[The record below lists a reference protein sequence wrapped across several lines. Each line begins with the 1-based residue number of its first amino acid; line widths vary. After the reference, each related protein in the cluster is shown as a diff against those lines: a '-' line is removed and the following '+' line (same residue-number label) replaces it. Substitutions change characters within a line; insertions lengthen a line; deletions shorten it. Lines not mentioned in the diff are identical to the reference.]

1 MLKKVQSQ
9 AGDIALNPIGMGTMG
24 FGGYFSKDLKN
35 NSDQIKLIETAYDLG
50 VNVVDTAEVYGS
62 GAAEETI
69 GKTSASVR
77 NNLFLMSKFS
87 PENSNPRDI
96 IKSLNNS
103 LKRVQRE
110 YFDVYQPHWPQPGML
125 LDDTLGVLE
134 DLKLAGKI
142 RFSGLSNFPSN
153 QVCSIKKSN
162 APSLRFF
169 QCEYNPIE
177 KNIAEGLLSVIN
189 EMDGVLIAY
198 SPFREGQIFKSE
210 KFSDFKVF
218 CDTLGHMPSQVLLA
232 WGTYNQKTVVIPKV
246 SSLKHLKDNIDSIK
260 VSLSASDVDYISDL
274 FAPKVTTIL
283 PSDIIPYIP
292 SKNDK
297 RKIYKD
303 IDEAKNNIFNL
314 SPGPL
319 EILKEIEENCGKL
332 YKPVKVTEKNNQG
345 QYVLIDGRLRFWA
358 WVILYGWHKPIDA
371 IIVDHVNS

>member
-1 MLKKVQSQ
+1 M
-9 AGDIALNPIGMGTMG
+9 
-24 FGGYFSKDLKN
+24 
-35 NSDQIKLIETAYDLG
+35 
-50 VNVVDTAEVYGS
+50 
-62 GAAEETI
+62 
-69 GKTSASVR
+69 
-77 NNLFLMSKFS
+77 
-87 PENSNPRDI
+87 
-96 IKSLNNS
+96 
-103 LKRVQRE
+103 
-110 YFDVYQPHWPQPGML
+110 
-125 LDDTLGVLE
+125 
-134 DLKLAGKI
+134 
-142 RFSGLSNFPSN
+142 
-153 QVCSIKKSN
+153 
-162 APSLRFF
+162 
-169 QCEYNPIE
+169 
-177 KNIAEGLLSVIN
+177 
-189 EMDGVLIAY
+189 IAY

-274 FAPKVTTIL
+274 FAPKVTKIL

-292 SKNDK
+292 SKNDN

-314 SPGPL
+314 SPGPM

-332 YKPVKVTEKNNQG
+332 YKPVKLTEKNNQG